1 MTGSF
6 EAQGQ
11 SSTPKRQTGNNFVD
25 GMAASASARSGSA
38 MGTSYQ
44 TPGAVRTKELLPPL
58 DDEKLEGRRKWLY
71 NELSDRGEPM
81 KFSDLLRNL
90 GLSSDFGLF
99 EKDHPKLFLSLAE
112 SAPAFVDGVM
122 VKPRKQG
129 AEEPLSSSRLS
140 DKDIIGSGKETAV
153 TSYFQRLVDVMCV
166 EATKQTAEYA
176 RSGQTDKSVPAL
188 ALNLVDHQTSAVADS
203 NGLKMDLV
211 FYNPVASDGVANV
224 HIIVKAKQA
233 ATKGQFTVK
242 DFAQIADYQY
252 RVWKAQRTRAFV
264 PVLFLHGSKL
274 DLVVFARDHWYRV
287 GLGPVCYGKQ
297 VVRNQDIDDVR
308 LTMARL
314 YYVITQPSESFGHI
328 CDVSRGWKHLSFVR
342 DSGVNSML
350 TTAMSSPDPTT
361 DSVALSGHISRF
373 VHPRGRL
380 AHVFRTKYKG
390 MAAILKLSWTP
401 VDRMPEGAFYEIL
414 DKAGVKGVPKVH
426 DSGLLK
432 SNLFGYC
439 LEYLVLEDCGS
450 SIEDYLAL
458 RYQGKLDR
466 VELYDSVKRIIQ
478 QVLSCLVQ
486 VRVKGNILQRDISA
500 GNIMVAN
507 DGTVK
512 VIDWGYAKL
521 LEDNSLGG
529 DDNEATRDRK
539 ALLETTALR
548 WGYNSA
554 IVTQS
559 GIAHRPLTG
568 TPLYMSIP
576 VLSGATV
583 RGLADDIESLFYV
596 ILYVL
601 ARLQTTKDDAACGF
615 EANDSKSLAM
625 VRAGCLSD
633 KKSFLRFFGIS
644 NCRTELK
651 ELLWDLRDF
660 LFINSEGYIA
670 ARLIIEPETPRGTA
684 VKLLEPYTDV
694 ETMELL
700 SDKGKDMLTPKKS
713 ARQIPSIRPPS
724 SLSSDSSSTSPPRK
738 RERSVEQI
746 EEFDEE
752 DPFGPDSKR
761 SKL

>member
-1 MTGSF
+1 MEGT
-6 EAQGQ
+6 AVLQ
-11 SSTPKRQTGNNFVD
+11 P
-25 GMAASASARSGSA
+25 SGA
-38 MGTSYQ
+38 
-44 TPGAVRTKELLPPL
+44 
-58 DDEKLEGRRKWLY
+58 
-71 NELSDRGEPM
+71 
-81 KFSDLLRNL
+81 
-90 GLSSDFGLF
+90 F
-99 EKDHPKLFLSLAE
+99 EK
-112 SAPAFVDGVM
+112 
-122 VKPRKQG
+122 
-129 AEEPLSSSRLS
+129 SSFFTL
-140 DKDIIGSGKETAV
+140 DKEKAV
-153 TSYFQRLVDVMCV
+153 NSYFQRLIDLMYD
-166 EATKQTAEYA
+166 EAARHNASFGQAEGNGKTIPERMY
-176 RSGQTDKSVPAL
+176 R
-188 ALNLVDHQTSAVADS
+188 LVDYQTKEVPNSG
-203 NGLKMDLV
+203 GLKMDLV
-211 FYNPVASDGVANV
+211 FFYPRRPENINNV
-224 HIIVKAKQA
+224 HIIVEGKLKNMPDPIAVKA
-233 ATKGQFTVK
+233 
-242 DFAQIADYQY
+242 FAQIADYQY
-252 RVWKAQRTRAFV
+252 NVWKAQHTRAFV

-287 GLGPVCYGKQ
+287 ELGSVCYDTQ
-297 VVRNQDIDDVR
+297 VVRKQDIDDVR

-328 CDVSRGWKHLSFVR
+328 CDVSHGWKHVSFVR
-342 DSGVNSML
+342 DSGVNSVL

-414 DKAGVKGVPKVH
+414 DKADVKGIPKVY
-426 DSGLLK
+426 DSGIPK
-432 SNLFGYC
+432 SSLFGYR

-450 SIEDYLAL
+450 TIAEYLAL
-458 RYQGKLDR
+458 RFKGKPES
-466 VELYDSVKRIIQ
+466 VELYDSIKCIVRHT
-478 QVLSCLVQ
+478 LSCLVQ
-486 VRVKGNILQRDISA
+486 ARVKGNILQRDISA

-521 LEDNSLGG
+521 LEGNSLDG

-559 GIAHRPLTG
+559 GIVHRPLTG

-615 EANDSKSLAM
+615 EANDNKSLAM

-644 NCRTELK
+644 NCWTELK
-651 ELLWDLRDF
+651 ELLCDLRDF

-713 ARQIPSIRPPS
+713 ARQIPSIRPPRQI
-724 SLSSDSSSTSPPRK
+724 SSDSSSTSPPRK
-738 RERSVEQI
+738 REKSVEQI
-746 EEFDEE
+746 EEFDED